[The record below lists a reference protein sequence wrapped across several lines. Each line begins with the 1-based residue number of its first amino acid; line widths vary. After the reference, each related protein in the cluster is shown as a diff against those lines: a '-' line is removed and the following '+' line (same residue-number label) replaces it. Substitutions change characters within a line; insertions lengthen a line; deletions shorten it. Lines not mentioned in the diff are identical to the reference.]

1 MNMIKNKEI
10 FKFFKNTK
18 PRLVMLWI
26 MYILLGIISF
36 ITPILTANLLAG
48 LIYKDM
54 YKVFAYAIYV
64 ALAFSLQE
72 LLLYITE
79 FVWNGKVRPKL
90 LYNVRHFV
98 INNIFNLKMSVIDN
112 YGNEAI
118 ETKINEEPLEMAR
131 VVNTTQKNIIN
142 VITKLGIVIY
152 VVLTDWR
159 IAVIYLIGMITVAYI
174 DNRKHVSLKSRE
186 TKISNSSLN
195 SSKYISEVVEGI
207 NDIKSLNIEETISSN
222 LSTKLNN
229 VVNNIAEKELFES
242 GYTRLEKI
250 VLYSTMA
257 FIIIMG
263 ICFLEEGTLTVV
275 NLLVM
280 YLYQNDI
287 FSLMNEI
294 TTLRTTLNEYNEIS
308 NKILKLE
315 DNTKYE
321 KEIFGKKELTD
332 VKGKINFNSVIFGY
346 DKTKPILKNM
356 NFEIKPGETVALVGS
371 ENCGKSTIIKLLM
384 RKYDLINGS
393 ITIDD
398 IPIYELTK
406 KSLRTNISIVK
417 QDSYIF
423 NMSIKDNLLL
433 VKPNATNKEID
444 EACKKV
450 DIYDYIMSLPKKYNT
465 IIGTDGVNLS
475 GSQKQKIAIAR
486 ALLKDSKILIF
497 DEATSM
503 IDSHTQSEMHEAITK
518 IYKDLT
524 VIVISQRLSTI
535 VDCDRILVIDQGRVV
550 AEGKHKNLITN
561 CKIYK
566 NMFKDVNK
574 KIRL

>member
-1 MNMIKNKEI
+1 MIKNKEI

-79 FVWNGKVRPKL
+79 FVWNGKVRSKL

-152 VVLTDWR
+152 VILTDWR

-174 DNRKHVSLKSRE
+174 DNRKHTALKSRE

-229 VVNNIAEKELFES
+229 VVNNIAEKELLES

-332 VKGKINFNSVIFGY
+332 VKGKINFNSVIYGY

-398 IPIYELTK
+398 IPINELTK

-444 EACKKV
+444 EVCKKV

-503 IDSHTQSEMHEAITK
+503 IDSHTQSEIHEAITK